1 MGGDALRAVDSELK
15 RESFLTLGKEIAYY
29 HHERWDGKGYPDGL
43 SGEKIPL
50 SARIVALAD
59 VYDALTSD
67 RPYRKAM
74 GHRESVAIIAEGRGT
89 QFDPDLVDAFLA
101 NEEVFDRIR
110 MFHEFEEQPQTI
122 EQLLQGSIR
131 PLTDAADVADAG

>member
-1 MGGDALRAVDSELK
+1 VDRDLK
-15 RESFLTLGKEIAYY
+15 RQSFLTLGKEIAYY
-29 HHERWDGKGYPDGL
+29 HHERWDGKGYPEGL
-43 SGEKIPL
+43 RGKDIPL

-74 GHRESVAIIAEGRGT
+74 SHAEARQIIVEGRGT

-110 MFHEFEEQPQTI
+110 MFYEFEEQPQTI
-122 EQLLQGSIR
+122 EQLLEGNIQEL
-131 PLTDAADVADAG
+131 PEAAKGA

>member
-1 MGGDALRAVDSELK
+1 MGGDALRDVDRELK

-29 HHERWDGKGYPDGL
+29 HHERWDGKGYPEGRR
-43 SGEKIPL
+43 GEQIPL

-67 RPYRKAM
+67 RPYKKAM
-74 GHRESVAIIAEGRGT
+74 GHEESVKIITAGRGT

-101 NEEVFDRIR
+101 NQEVFDRIR
-110 MFHEFEEQPQTI
+110 LFHEFEEQPHTI
-122 EQLLQGSIR
+122 EQLL
-131 PLTDAADVADAG
+131 AGQVRTLPEEAKGA

>member
-1 MGGDALRAVDSELK
+1 MGGDALRDVDSELK

-29 HHERWDGKGYPDGL
+29 HHERWDGKGYPEGL
-43 SGEKIPL
+43 RGEKIPL

-67 RPYRKAM
+67 RPYKKAL

-122 EQLLQGSIR
+122 EQLLKDSIR
-131 PLTDAADVADAG
+131 PLADAADAG